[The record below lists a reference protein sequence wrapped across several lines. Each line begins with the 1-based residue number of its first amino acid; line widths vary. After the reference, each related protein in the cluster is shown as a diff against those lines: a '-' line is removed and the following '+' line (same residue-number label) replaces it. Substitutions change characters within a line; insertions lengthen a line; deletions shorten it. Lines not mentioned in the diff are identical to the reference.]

1 MPITDEQYVRDLP
14 AWRDGLFAHGPFRL
28 LGSRC
33 DECGVTVFP
42 SRRFCPGC
50 RRDAAGVSVVDL
62 PRDGAVHT
70 FTVVRQAPP
79 GVNTPYVLARVE
91 LTDGTR
97 LMSAVVCTDPG
108 LVEIGSKV
116 RLTPAILDRGDASV
130 GAFTFTLQEE
140 TR

>member
-1 MPITDEQYVRDLP
+1 MSITDDQHLRDLP
-14 AWRDGLFAHGPFRL
+14 AWSDGLFAHDPFRL

-33 DECGVTVFP
+33 EECGVTVFP
-42 SRRFCPGC
+42 SRQFCPGC
-50 RRDAAGVSVVDL
+50 RRDAARVVVVDL
-62 PRDGAVHT
+62 PVDGAVHT

-79 GVNTPYVLARVE
+79 GVSTPYVLSRVE
-91 LTDGTR
+91 LSNGTR
-97 LMSAVVCTDPG
+97 LMSAVVCTNPD

-116 RLTPAILDRGDASV
+116 RLTPAIITRGDAAV